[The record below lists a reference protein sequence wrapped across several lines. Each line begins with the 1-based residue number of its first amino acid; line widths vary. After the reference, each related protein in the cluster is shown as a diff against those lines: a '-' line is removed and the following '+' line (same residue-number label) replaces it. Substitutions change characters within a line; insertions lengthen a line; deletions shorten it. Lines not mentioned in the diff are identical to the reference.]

1 MQKYQT
7 IGLVLV
13 ALGTS
18 TAIQAQDL
26 VKDALAS
33 FPRQTVRLEYSHPS
47 KLRTLPNYAT
57 LRQRYVG
64 RQLEG
69 LEASLSEL
77 GIHEDDVDEL
87 AMGWEPSAQGM
98 EFFGLAAGRFSSKQV
113 AAAAAARDLSATPLA
128 GQPAYCLKAGLGG
141 NCVVLFSESRGAFG
155 SLAVLTTLV
164 EARGGQGVSLNSNER
179 FKKLVS
185 EAPGNASVWGVV
197 VGPAMADWL
206 KSWMPGQGNLQLD
219 WSRVFQPVEWLGYSV
234 EPGEKV
240 RLDLK
245 MECATTEGAGS
256 LRQLLEGVKLA
267 QQLAWQ
273 NQNPNQPN
281 PFEAMEVE
289 LKGRRILVNL
299 ITAYSAL
306 EGIAASG
313 TP

>member
-1 MQKYQT
+1 MPKNLT
-7 IGLVLV
+7 TGLVLA
-13 ALGTS
+13 ALGFS
-18 TAIQAQDL
+18 TTIRAQDL

-33 FPRQTVRLEYSHPS
+33 FPRETVRLEYSHPA

-64 RQLEG
+64 GQLDS
-69 LEASLSEL
+69 LESSLSEL
-77 GIHEDDVDEL
+77 GIHESDVDEL

-98 EFFGLAAGRFSSKQV
+98 EFFGLATGRFSRKRIAE
-113 AAAAAARDLSATPLA
+113 AAAAQNIIPTPVA
-128 GQPAYCLKAGLGG
+128 GQQAYCLKAGLGG
-141 NCVVLFSESRGAFG
+141 TCMVLFSESRGAFAT
-155 SLAVLTTLV
+155 LAVLTALL
-164 EARGGQGVSLNSNER
+164 EARGGQGVSLNSNEH
-179 FKKLVS
+179 FAKLVS
-185 EAPGNASVWGVV
+185 EAPREASVWGIV

-245 MECATTEGAGS
+245 MECATTEAAGS

-281 PFEAMEVE
+281 PFEAMDVE
-289 LKGRRILVNL
+289 LKGRRISVNL
-299 ITAYSAL
+299 TTAYSAL
-306 EGIAASG
+306 EGIAATG